1 MIPGSPPKLCWAALI
16 AFHMAAALA
25 IDTVLAAPR
34 SYTISLLTSST
45 LPRKAVSGSKPQELG
60 NWLLLRGDGSEFSLP
75 ISSSGLWIMP

>member
-45 LPRKAVSGSKPQELG
+45 LP
-60 NWLLLRGDGSEFSLP
+60 
-75 ISSSGLWIMP
+75 